1 MITKK
6 EIDTPKHLMA
16 TAKSKTIESFGYV
29 TDEIEKNET
38 FLPPTILALWV
49 NRKRLKKEVQPNKIT
64 AIIPLTKPI
73 VAIAYGYNIYY
84 IIEFYNI
91 K

>member
-38 FLPPTILALWV
+38 FLPPTILAL
-49 NRKRLKKEVQPNKIT
+49 
-64 AIIPLTKPI
+64 
-73 VAIAYGYNIYY
+73 
-84 IIEFYNI
+84 
-91 K
+91 